1 MSIRLTPDIEERL
14 TKTAERVKMTKNALA
29 QAAIEAA
36 VEAIEAQGGR
46 LVLPLEFTTTHEAV
60 SKRQAPTVTQTGPEI
75 YHLSGSEPEGAR
87 QASAS

>member
-1 MSIRLTPDIEERL
+1 MSVRLTEDLDQRLSKSAEEIRIS
-14 TKTAERVKMTKNALA
+14 RHALA
-29 QAAIEAA
+29 ELAIRAA